1 MAKALSAINP
11 ASIATISREPGRGP
25 PTGKLVLLNDIGR
38 RWPISMA
45 VATGLALGQPAYQG
59 SRDEGISRMCG
70 VAGLWSNRAPEPALL
85 ARMAGSLVHRGPDD
99 DGVWVDGEAG
109 IGFAHSRLAIVDLS
123 PHGHQPMHS
132 ADGRVVL
139 SYNGE
144 IYNHREMRAALDSE
158 ARTPAVGWR
167 GHSDTETLVEAIAA
181 WGLEPALE
189 RSVGMFA
196 FALWDRGA
204 RTLSLARDR
213 FGEKPLYYGWAGR
226 DFVFASELKAIR
238 AHPDFDA
245 TIDRRAL
252 AAFASRTNIPAPL
265 SIYRNIWKLE
275 PGCIL
280 TLADLTPFDAPSAAN
295 IRRYWTYEQ
304 VVRAGLADPFA
315 TEAEALTALEQALAT
330 AIDGQSVAD
339 VPVGAFLSGGI
350 DSSAVTAFYQ
360 ERSTHAVR
368 TYTIGFDEAG
378 YNEADD
384 ARAVAKQ
391 LGTIHHEQIVTA
403 AEARDVIPLLPTIYD
418 EPFADSSQIPTF
430 IVSRFARSDVTVA
443 LTGDGGDELFAGY
456 NRHVSAPAMWN
467 AIRRVPRPLRAVA
480 SATLGKL
487 PSGLWS
493 AAANALPGR
502 TAPNLGAKLHKAL
515 ATAGHARDFHDIY
528 NDFLDEWAGQGSP
541 VIGAGEGLEVVK
553 STISDPTVATML
565 RDATGYLPDD
575 ILTKVD
581 RASMAVS
588 LETRVPFLDHRLA
601 GVAARIPLSMKVSGG
616 KGKQILRKALFARAP
631 QALFDRPKAGFAV
644 PVGQWIKGPLRDWA
658 EGLLSE
664 RRLAEEG
671 WFDAGIVRARWADH
685 LSGRRDSTAAIW
697 SILMFQAW
705 LAEQKS

>member
-1 MAKALSAINP
+1 MC
-11 ASIATISREPGRGP
+11 
-25 PTGKLVLLNDIGR
+25 
-38 RWPISMA
+38 
-45 VATGLALGQPAYQG
+45 
-59 SRDEGISRMCG
+59 GIS
-70 VAGLWSNRAPEPALL
+70 GLWSKRPPEPALL
-85 ARMAGSLVHRGPDD
+85 ARMAGALSHRGPDD
-99 DGVWVDGEAG
+99 EGIWIDPEAG
-109 IGFAHSRLAIVDLS
+109 IGLAHRRLAIVDLS
-123 PHGHQPMHS
+123 PHGHQPMPS
-132 ADGRVVL
+132 ADGRLVL

-144 IYNHREMRAALDSE
+144 IYNHADLRAALDAE
-158 ARTPAVGWR
+158 GRTPEGGWR
-167 GHSDTETLVEAIAA
+167 GHSDTETLLEAIAA
-181 WGLEPALE
+181 WGLDIALA
-189 RSVGMFA
+189 RAVGMFA
-196 FALWDRGA
+196 FALWDRRS

-238 AHPDFDA
+238 SHPEFDP

-252 AAFASRTNIPAPL
+252 HSFAARTNVPAPL
-265 SIYRNIWKLE
+265 SIYRNIWKLK

-280 TLADLTPFDAPSAAN
+280 SLADLTPFDAPPDAR
-295 IRRYWTYEQ
+295 IRRYWSYEQ
-304 VVRAGLADPFA
+304 VVREGLADPFA
-315 TEAEALTALEQALAT
+315 TEAEALISLEAALAA

-360 ERSTHAVR
+360 QRSAQPVR

-378 YNEADD
+378 YDESAD
-384 ARAVAKQ
+384 ARAVAAH

-403 AEARDVIPLLPTIYD
+403 AQARDIIPLLPNIYD

-430 IVSRFARSDVTVA
+430 IVSRFARRDVTVA

-467 AIRRVPRPLRAVA
+467 AIRHVPRPLRAAAGAALGRLPA
-480 SATLGKL
+480 S
-487 PSGLWS
+487 LWT

-502 TAPNLGAKLHKAL
+502 TAPNFGAKLHKAL
-515 ATAGHARDFHDIY
+515 RTAGHARDFNDIY
-528 NDFLDEWAGQGSP
+528 DDFLDEWTGEASP
-541 VIGAGEGLEVVK
+541 VIDGGQGAARAAQG
-553 STISDPTVATML
+553 IADPTVATML

-601 GVAARIPLSMKVSGG
+601 AVAARIPLSMKVQGG

-631 QALFDRPKAGFAV
+631 ESLFDRPKAGFAV

-664 RRLAEEG
+664 NRLSSEG
-671 WFDAGIVRARWADH
+671 WFDPAIVRARWADH

-705 LAEQKS
+705 LD

>member
-1 MAKALSAINP
+1 MLNGI
-11 ASIATISREPGRGP
+11 RGC
-25 PTGKLVLLNDIGR
+25 
-38 RWPISMA
+38 WPISGTL
-45 VATGLALGQPAYQG
+45 ATGLALAQRANQG
-59 SRDEGISRMCG
+59 SRHEGTLSMCG
-70 VAGLWSNRAPEPALL
+70 IAGLWSKRPPEPAVL
-85 ARMAGSLVHRGPDD
+85 ARMAGALIHRGPDD
-99 DGVWVDGEAG
+99 EGVWIDPEAG
-109 IGFAHSRLAIVDLS
+109 IGLAHRRLAIVDLS
-123 PHGHQPMHS
+123 PLGHQPMHS
-132 ADGRVVL
+132 AEGHFVL

-144 IYNHREMRAALDSE
+144 IYNHLELRATLE
-158 ARTPAVGWR
+158 AEDRAPPGGWR

-181 WGLEPALE
+181 WGLDTALE

-196 FALWDRGA
+196 FALWDRRD

-213 FGEKPLYYGWAGR
+213 FGEKPLHYGWAGR
-226 DFVFASELKAIR
+226 DFVFGSELKAIR
-238 AHPDFDA
+238 GHPQFDA

-265 SIYRNIWKLE
+265 SIYRTIWKLE

-280 TLADLTPFDAPSAAN
+280 ALTDLEPFDSPSVAK
-295 IRRYWTYEQ
+295 IRRYWAYEA
-304 VVRAGLADPFA
+304 VVRDGLADPFA
-315 TEAEALTALEQALAT
+315 TEAEALTSLEAALAT

-360 ERSTHAVR
+360 ERSASPVR

-378 YNEADD
+378 YDESAD
-384 ARAVAKQ
+384 ARAVAAH

-403 AEARDVIPLLPTIYD
+403 AEARDVIPLLPAMYD

-430 IVSRFARSDVTVA
+430 IVSRFARRDVIVA
-443 LTGDGGDELFAGY
+443 MTGDGGDELFAGY

-467 AIRRVPRPLRAVA
+467 AIRHVPRPLRAAA
-480 SATLGKL
+480 SATLGRL
-487 PSGLWS
+487 PASLWN

-515 ATAGHARDFHDIY
+515 ATAAHARDFHDIY
-528 NDFLDEWAGQGSP
+528 DDFLDEWAGETSP
-541 VIGAGEGLEVVK
+541 VIGGGEGLHQAK
-553 STISDPTVATML
+553 STIADPTVATML
-565 RDATGYLPDD
+565 RDATGYLPND

-601 GVAARIPLSMKVSGG
+601 AIAARIPLEMKVQGG
-616 KGKQILRKALFARAP
+616 NGKQILRKALFARAP
-631 QALFDRPKAGFAV
+631 QSLFDRPKAGFAV

-658 EGLLSE
+658 EDLLSE
-664 RRLAEEG
+664 RRLASEG
-671 WFDAGIVRARWADH
+671 WFDPTIVRARWHDH

-705 LAEQKS
+705 LGEQRP